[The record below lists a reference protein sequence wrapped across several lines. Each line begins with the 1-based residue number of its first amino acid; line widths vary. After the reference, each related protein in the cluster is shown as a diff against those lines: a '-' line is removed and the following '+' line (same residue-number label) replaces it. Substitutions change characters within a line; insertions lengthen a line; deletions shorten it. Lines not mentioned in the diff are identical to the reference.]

1 MGRNVGRG
9 FTVVELFSNHRI
21 DISASL
27 NMSANFYQKVNVMK
41 KVILA
46 LAAALFAVSCGVQA
60 SPDEVKKALAIKFP
74 DLKTERVTKTNF
86 AGMYEV
92 FTGAEIFYT
101 DDKASFVVSGNVIDT
116 ATRANVT
123 QARLSTLTAIKF
135 DDLPFENA
143 IKLVR
148 GDGSRRVAIF
158 EDPNCGYC
166 KKFEADL
173 NAIDNMTAYIFL
185 YPILAEDSVK
195 KANAVW
201 CSKDKLGAW
210 QDWML
215 REKPPQD
222 APANCKTPTD
232 QVLALGRQLRV
243 NGIPATFFEDG
254 ERIGG
259 ALPRETIEAKMV
271 AADRP
276 ESKVDGAAT
285 KAPVAAKK

>member
-1 MGRNVGRG
+1 MKCKFVTGLVANQLYSIYG
-9 FTVVELFSNHRI
+9 F
-21 DISASL
+21 DIL
-27 NMSANFYQKVNVMK
+27 PKFNMSANFYQKVDVMK
-41 KVILA
+41 KVLIA
-46 LAAALFAVSCGVQA
+46 LAAALFAVSCSVQA

-92 FTGAEIFYT
+92 FTGTEIFYT

-116 ATRANVT
+116 ATRANIT

-158 EDPNCGYC
+158 EDPLCGYC

-173 NAIDNMTAYIFL
+173 NSIDNMTAYIFL

-195 KANAVW
+195 KSNAVW
-201 CSKDKLGAW
+201 CSKDKLAAW

-215 REKPPQD
+215 REKAPQD
-222 APANCKTPTD
+222 APANCKTPTE
-232 QVLALGRQLRV
+232 QVIALGQKLRV

-254 ERIGG
+254 ERISG
-259 ALPRETIEAKMV
+259 ALPREAIEAKMV

-276 ESKVDGAAT
+276 EPKAVP
-285 KAPVAAKK
+285 APVVAKK